1 MQTSMWGITHTAV
14 VRLKLASVI
23 FLTLALALPAF
34 ATLGGD
40 ELSVEADRTQ
50 MKAIATTQ
58 VTKADGYSV
67 HEIKAPSG
75 TVVREYVSSEGRV
88 FGVAWSGPFIPN
100 MQQLLGSYFQQY
112 SAGVKA
118 HHEAARGRQP
128 LSIQQP
134 GLVVVNTGHMRSF
147 HGRAYDPGLLPQ
159 GVTANA
165 VR

>member
-1 MQTSMWGITHTAV
+1 MQTSKWGITRTAV
-14 VRLKLASVI
+14 VRLQLAGVI
-23 FLTLALALPAF
+23 FLALALALPAF

-50 MKAIATTQ
+50 MKAVEAVK
-58 VTKADGYSV
+58 VTKAEGYSV
-67 HEIKAPSG
+67 HEIKAPTG
-75 TVVREYVSSEGRV
+75 TIVREYVSSEGRV

-118 HHEAARGRQP
+118 HHEAAHGRQP
-128 LSIQQP
+128 LSIQEP
-134 GLVVVNTGHMRSF
+134 GLVLVNTGHMRSF

>member
-1 MQTSMWGITHTAV
+1 MQTSMWGIVRTAV
-14 VRLKLASVI
+14 VRLKLAGLM
-23 FLTLALALPAF
+23 FLMLALALPAF

-50 MKAIATTQ
+50 MKATAT
-58 VTKADGYSV
+58 VEITKADGYSV
-67 HEIKAPSG
+67 REIKAPTG

-88 FGVAWSGPFIPN
+88 FGVSWSGPFIPD

-134 GLVVVNTGHMRSF
+134 GLVLVNTGHMHSF